1 MYGFP
6 TGDVQV
12 DRMVS
17 IVIRVVQS
25 LYRVEDKIILNDSA
39 SLYKRHENISLE
51 KVSNCYQMLQKI
63 LSDVNGLVFIYRRRK
78 LFLHCW
84 EE

>member
-1 MYGFP
+1 
-6 TGDVQV
+6 
-12 DRMVS
+12 MVS

-25 LYRVEDKIILNDSA
+25 LYRVEDRIILNDSA

-63 LSDVNGLVFIYRRRK
+63 LSDVNDVAFIDCRK
-78 LFLHCW
+78 NLFLHCW

>member
-1 MYGFP
+1 
-6 TGDVQV
+6 
-12 DRMVS
+12 MVS

-25 LYRVEDKIILNDSA
+25 LYRVEDRIILNDSA

-63 LSDVNGLVFIYRRRK
+63 LSDVNDIVFVYCRK
-78 LFLHCW
+78 NLFLHCW